1 MLNWIPLGIA
11 FIMAS
16 IDAIVLGGLKEYS
29 LGNLKWKI
37 IIPIGMLVYS
47 LQPIFFLKAFQYET
61 MTVMNILYDVMSDI
75 IVTSIGLLY
84 FREKLSNIKKVG
96 LAFGFIA
103 IVLLSYDS
111 VNGNS
116 K

>member
-1 MLNWIPLGIA
+1 MLNLIPIGIA
-11 FIMAS
+11 TIMAI
-16 IDAIVLGGLKEYS
+16 IDSIVLSGLKEYS

-37 IIPIGMLVYS
+37 IIPIGMFVYS

-61 MTVMNILYDVMSDI
+61 MTVMNILYDVMSNI
-75 IVTSIGLLY
+75 IVTAIGLLY
-84 FREKLSNIKKVG
+84 FGEKISNIKKIG
-96 LAFGFIA
+96 LLFGFIA